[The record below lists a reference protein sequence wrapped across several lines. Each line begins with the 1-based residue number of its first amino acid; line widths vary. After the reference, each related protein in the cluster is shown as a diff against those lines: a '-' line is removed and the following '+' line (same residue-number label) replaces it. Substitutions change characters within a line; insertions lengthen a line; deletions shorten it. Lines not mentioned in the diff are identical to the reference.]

1 MHRGPCLPSPQS
13 LLALCATPSLTAAPV
28 VGLARHIRPTLSG
41 RCFSCYGPDESKR
54 QAGLRLDTEDG
65 TKELRGTLSPV
76 VPGDANTC
84 EILKRCASEIPA
96 SPALSGDRFTQAMH
110 PLLTE
115 DVGPSLSGYRFTQ
128 AVEPVVRNEP
138 NQSALTRFRNAR
150 TNQNVPAIR
159 STALGAKSRESC
171 CGPLNSLFSNGDGIS
186 PDSADGE

>member
-1 MHRGPCLPSPQS
+1 MPAEPAVSAGTLRD
-13 LLALCATPSLTAAPV
+13 PV
-28 VGLARHIRPTLSG
+28 AHDRTR
-41 RCFSCYGPDESKR
+41 R
-54 QAGLRLDTEDG
+54 GLRPATSSPPFPAAASPATARTNRNGRPDCASIPKTA
-65 TKELRGTLSPV
+65 RRNCAGTLSPV
-76 VPGDANTC
+76 VPGDANTS
-84 EILKRCASEIPA
+84 EILKRGASEIPA

-159 STALGAKSRESC
+159 STALGAKSRESY